1 MPPRTRKA
9 PAKEAAPRKR
19 AARPVVGPPK
29 PPALDRETVPAA
41 PEGPAPVSDENPT
54 PENDGDD
61 KPKRG
66 RKPNVVGQANA
77 RFQKAKARLD
87 RAQRKADK
95 VQSVQ
100 DELNAAK
107 AEFEDAQREY
117 REAFESSLNNTPAA
131 DDDGENEDDGDE

>member
-19 AARPVVGPPK
+19 AARPVVSPPK
-29 PPALDRETVPAA
+29 PPALDRETVTEA
-41 PEGPAPVSDENPT
+41 PEGPAPVSDENAT
-54 PENDGDD
+54 PENDDT
-61 KPKRG
+61 PKRG

-100 DELNAAK
+100 DELDAAK
-107 AEFEDAQREY
+107 AEFEAAQQEY
-117 REAFESSLNNTPAA
+117 REAFEASLNNTPAA
-131 DDDGENEDDGDE
+131 GDDDGENEDDGDE